1 MFRPQLHLCGLVQHA
16 TLEISYDKM
25 MICFFCFACNITSP
39 CVLDVNVK
47 GQTVPNKGNLSHVHV
62 TEKTNWIQH
71 LTSLDET
78 TFLSMHLENKLIVVH
93 LLKAI

>member
-1 MFRPQLHLCGLVQHA
+1 M
-16 TLEISYDKM
+16 
-25 MICFFCFACNITSP
+25 FFCFACNITSP

-47 GQTVPNKGNLSHVHV
+47 GQIVPNKGNLSHVHV
-62 TEKTNWIQH
+62 TEKKNCIQP